1 MALQWEWKDKCGEI
15 TLVQM
20 HPGEEDR
27 EYRIDLYQGNA
38 YLIMIHEYTD
48 ERRGDVYELF
58 GFFNDKQH
66 MKNCLGLNKKG
77 GYASNMYETPYQKIT
92 NLRIN
97 KAKYRHTSELVAT
110 FTEAFKNIQIEI
122 FTEAELGVTGSTMRE
137 IEIDKKGE

>member
-1 MALQWEWKDKCGEI
+1 MALHWEWKDKCGEI

-20 HPGEEDR
+20 HPGEEDL

-66 MKNCLGLNKKG
+66 MKN
-77 GYASNMYETPYQKIT
+77 
-92 NLRIN
+92 
-97 KAKYRHTSELVAT
+97 
-110 FTEAFKNIQIEI
+110 
-122 FTEAELGVTGSTMRE
+122 
-137 IEIDKKGE
+137 